1 MMQYFS
7 RVSFLEVF
15 WPNIERQIW
24 GFSSSSCSWRRA
36 RVYAQHSRH
45 CDPRSTVQLR
55 LRTSVL
61 RLILTHAHQLTSCPH
76 YPKPGPNPLHVLGG
90 LIRGIVGL
98 TLAVNLGGRA
108 RALSHLRVP
117 IAASLYSLR
126 STLGGGPGLYTT
138 EFVSLYLSIMASV
151 NLGGRARALYD
162 VHTVAY
168 TMSLNS
174 TSTLGLGHYT
184 TTLIRALQNGQLRQP
199 WGAGP
204 GSIRRI
210 SLPGTWRG

>member
-1 MMQYFS
+1 MGSQRKQVFS

-24 GFSSSSCSWRRA
+24 GFSSSSRSWRRA

-108 RALSHLRVP
+108 PALCIYDRR
-117 IAASLYSLR
+117 IRTAKTALR
-126 STLGGGPGLYTT
+126 STLGVGRR
-138 EFVSLYLSIMASV
+138 LYLTFAFPS
-151 NLGGRARALYD
+151 
-162 VHTVAY
+162 
-168 TMSLNS
+168 
-174 TSTLGLGHYT
+174 
-184 TTLIRALQNGQLRQP
+184 
-199 WGAGP
+199 
-204 GSIRRI
+204 
-210 SLPGTWRG
+210 

>member
-1 MMQYFS
+1 MGSQRKQVFS

-55 LRTSVL
+55 SRTSVL
-61 RLILTHAHQLTSCPH
+61 RLILTPAHQPTSCPY
-76 YPKPGPNPLHVLGG
+76 YPKPGPIPLHVPGR
-90 LIRGIVGL
+90 LIRRIVGL

-126 STLGGGPGLYTT
+126 STLGVGPGLYASMIDAY
-138 EFVSLYLSIMASV
+138 EQQKQPCGRPRPLLAVALASV
-151 NLGGRARALYD
+151 SRSSFPGPLVHSRGDPCGRPFGCYNR
-162 VHTVAY
+162 
-168 TMSLNS
+168 
-174 TSTLGLGHYT
+174 
-184 TTLIRALQNGQLRQP
+184 
-199 WGAGP
+199 
-204 GSIRRI
+204 
-210 SLPGTWRG
+210 